1 MRQRAPLRCGEL
13 QIVSRSTQR
22 TTIPAVPPARIAV
35 LASGS
40 GTLLEAIVADGLPV
54 EVVVAD
60 RQCRALEIA
69 AEAGIAAE
77 LVERTEWGASFDRD
91 AYTER
96 LVKVLQAHGTNLVV
110 MAGFGTVVPQIVD
123 AFPDRVLNS
132 HPALLPAFKGWHP
145 VRDALEYGVKVTG
158 TTIHVV
164 TEEVDHGPILAQ
176 QAVEVRDDDTEA
188 TLHERIKQV
197 ERPLYC
203 RSIRAYLQRLDQTP
217 TREA

>member
-1 MRQRAPLRCGEL
+1 MRCDDSE
-13 QIVSRSTQR
+13 IVSRSTQR
-22 TTIPAVPPARIAV
+22 TTIAAVPPARIAV

-40 GTLLEAIVADGLPV
+40 GTLLEAMNADRLPV
-54 EVVVAD
+54 VVVAAD
-60 RQCRALEIA
+60 RKCRALEIA
-69 AEAGIAAE
+69 GEARIAAE
-77 LVERTEWGASFDRD
+77 LVERTEWGSSFDRD
-91 AYTER
+91 GYTER
-96 LVKVLQAHGTNLVV
+96 LVKVLQAHRTDLVV
-110 MAGFGTVVPQIVD
+110 MAGFGTVVPRIVD

-188 TLHERIKQV
+188 TLHERIKEV

-203 RSIRAYLQRLDQTP
+203 RTIRIYLQQLGEAP
-217 TREA
+217 EREV